1 MTERDFLADE
11 VCMYILS
18 HILGVGIGVITKT
31 DVWTT
36 TLADNMTTCE
46 KYFAYCGA
54 GIYIPIQHIRLG
66 DEKALEER
74 YLKDKEPKKDTKKGE
89 GRETKIY

>member
-1 MTERDFLADE
+1 M
-11 VCMYILS
+11 
-18 HILGVGIGVITKT
+18 
-31 DVWTT
+31 WTT

-74 YLKDKEPKKDTKKGE
+74 YLKDEEPKKDPKKGKGGKPKSTDPQSMRQDE
-89 GRETKIY
+89 LQAAKIT

>member
-1 MTERDFLADE
+1 MKYACTSCLIFWGWVQGSL
-11 VCMYILS
+11 LS
-18 HILGVGIGVITKT
+18 RCARTNTH
-31 DVWTT
+31 
-36 TLADNMTTCE
+36 ADNMATCE

-66 DEKALEER
+66 DKEALEES
-74 YLKDKEPKKDTKKGE
+74 YLTDKVPMKDTKNGRGE

>member
-11 VCMYILS
+11 ECMYILS
-18 HILGVGIGVITKT
+18 HILGVGTGVITKT
-31 DVWTT
+31 DMWTN

-66 DEKALEER
+66 DKKALEES
-74 YLKDKEPKKDTKKGE
+74 YLKDKEPKKDTKN
-89 GRETKIY
+89 GRG

>member
-1 MTERDFLADE
+1 MASVTERDFLADE

-18 HILGVGIGVITKT
+18 YILGVGIGVITKT
-31 DVWTT
+31 DMWTT

-66 DEKALEER
+66 GRKGIGRKVFER
-74 YLKDKEPKKDTKKGE
+74 
-89 GRETKIY
+89 

>member
-1 MTERDFLADE
+1 
-11 VCMYILS
+11 MYILS

-31 DVWTT
+31 EVWTT

-66 DEKALEER
+66 GEKVLEER
-74 YLKDKEPKKDTKKGE
+74 YLKDKESKRDTRK
-89 GRETKIY
+89 GREGNQNLLIPKV

>member
-1 MTERDFLADE
+1 M
-11 VCMYILS
+11 
-18 HILGVGIGVITKT
+18 
-31 DVWTT
+31 WTN

-66 DEKALEER
+66 DKKALEES
-74 YLKDKEPKKDTKKGE
+74 YLKDKEPKKDTKNGRGE